1 MASTGRPSA
10 SQQSWNFLGVYLAPT
25 QGDLSI
31 AAAVEAYTGEKFG
44 SEGTLTAL
52 RLVSD
57 AVQAV
62 EQITNTGLTLS
73 VLEDKLLAQRWAESA
88 FNRDSLF
95 AYSAVGCV
103 GIDTVPLPGD
113 TTAGQ
118 LKRIFSDV
126 AALANKW
133 NIPVMARVLP
143 IAGKKAGDTTAFKN
157 GSLFDTKI

>member
-1 MASTGRPSA
+1 M
-10 SQQSWNFLGVYLAPT
+10 
-25 QGDLSI
+25 SI

-52 RLVSD
+52 RLVAD

-73 VLEDKLLAQRWAESA
+73 VLEDQLLAQRWAESA

-95 AYSAVGCV
+95 AYSAVGCT
-103 GIDTVPLPGD
+103 GLDTVPLAGD
-113 TTAGQ
+113 ATAGQ
-118 LKRIFSDV
+118 LKRILSDV
-126 AALANKW
+126 AALATKC

-143 IAGKKAGDTTAFKN
+143 IAGKKAGDATSFK
-157 GSLFDTKI
+157 STYLFDTMI